1 MSLLHWDFK
10 HCLVEWWKVSSRFSF
25 QEKMVN
31 LSVVQIGCN
40 TIMFNHV
47 RERLCMSNV
56 KTLDLKK
63 SMIKNKQNIK
73 AVENH
78 FMCENLINLNIIII
92 INDKLWRNV
101 CPNCRFHY
109 IVMANLLLLFLR
121 DSNSSRQRNCIFMF
135 SKTLYMIVL
144 QELAGG
150 S

>member
-1 MSLLHWDFK
+1 MFTFAFDILHYKSTTRSVHNSKHAKCHFYIEILNTVLWNDERFPVVFHFK
-10 HCLVEWWKVSSRFSF
+10 K
-25 QEKMVN
+25 KMVN

-92 INDKLWRNV
+92 INDKL
-101 CPNCRFHY
+101 
-109 IVMANLLLLFLR
+109 
-121 DSNSSRQRNCIFMF
+121 
-135 SKTLYMIVL
+135 
-144 QELAGG
+144 
-150 S
+150 